1 MGFFSFDSRGISR
14 RLGPRDRS
22 RTDRLRLAR
31 HGRDRRGQRVAA
43 ESVEQLEARHLLA
56 FDLVAAYAQSVTPF
70 YVAGSNSAAVTL
82 DEAAGLATRQMAHF
96 LADVAGLSLADA
108 IDLMSIAGELQ
119 ICQVVDPLKT
129 CRFSLPR
136 AVAATLGITL
146 E

>member
-1 MGFFSFDSRGISR
+1 VRLDVVKGR
-14 RLGPRDRS
+14 RLPTPLVTTPEAIS
-22 RTDRLRLAR
+22 TLA
-31 HGRDRRGQRVAA
+31 
-43 ESVEQLEARHLLA
+43 S
-56 FDLVAAYAQSVTPF
+56 
-70 YVAGSNSAAVTL
+70 AVTL